1 MSDNESEYL
10 TPGFDPSSL
19 TVVRLRNILM
29 TNDVTYPASAKK
41 AQLVDLFNQEIA
53 PRTGRLRA
61 ARARVRRTSKGITDM
76 PSSQESTVDGEED
89 DDDDGGSMPPPSVP
103 ALSTRRSSRRST
115 RELSQSVTPQPPTPS
130 TRRRTVKHPRLSDTE
145 EDQDLEAARPSVR
158 RSRKSHDTPSVKIEK
173 PEQLQTQTRPEMR
186 GSAFSSDNPF
196 QSGSSPLA
204 PGESR
209 RRSANINSDRRK
221 SSTSRRRTTANI
233 DRPTPVQQDGIVV
246 PSRRTFEVP
255 VSRVREPVI
264 KKEPEDDGIETGEE
278 FTPEE
283 RLDLVRMSAAN
294 GDTDILPPRR
304 RHRCKQNSSL
314 SYAPLFTLLPIITAI
329 LFFYRQ
335 EKIAVG
341 YCGLNNP
348 SLSPAVFKMQLPEY
362 AEFLQPIVDMIQ
374 PSCEPCP
381 QHATCYEGMEAR
393 CDPDFITKPHP
404 LTANGILPIPL
415 PPSCEPDGEKARKVK
430 AVADRAVEELRQRK
444 AAHEC
449 GIPSAPIS
457 KVSSTSKKALVH
469 SKPPPTPSMSVEEL
483 KTAVSSKR
491 RKAMSDE
498 EFEELWRPAIGEIL
512 GREEITSSA
521 DG

>member
-29 TNDVTYPASAKK
+29 TNNVMYPASAKK
-41 AQLVDLFNQEIA
+41 AQLVDLFNHEIA
-53 PRTGRLRA
+53 PKTGRLRA
-61 ARARVRRTSKGITDM
+61 ARARIRRTSKGITDM
-76 PSSQESTVDGEED
+76 PSSQDGTVDGEEK
-89 DDDDGGSMPPPSVP
+89 DDGGLMAPPSAP
-103 ALSTRRSSRRST
+103 ASSTQRSSRRST
-115 RELSQSVTPQPPTPS
+115 REPSESVTPQPPTPN
-130 TRRRTVKHPRLSDTE
+130 TKRRTVKHPRLSDTE
-145 EDQDLEAARPSVR
+145 EDQELEAARPSVR
-158 RSRKSHDTPSVKIEK
+158 RSRKSHAAPSVKIEE
-173 PEQLQTQTRPEMR
+173 PELPQAQTRPPMR
-186 GSAFSSDNPF
+186 ESAFSSDNPF
-196 QSGSSPLA
+196 QSGSSPPA

-209 RRSANINSDRRK
+209 RRSANMSGDRRK

-233 DRPTPVQQDGIVV
+233 DRPTPAQQDGIVV
-246 PSRRTFEVP
+246 PSRRTFEP
-255 VSRVREPVI
+255 SVSRDREAAV
-264 KKEPEDDGIETGEE
+264 KDEPDDDGIEAGEE

-283 RLDLVRMSAAN
+283 QLDLVRMNAAD
-294 GDTDILPPRR
+294 GDKDILPPRR
-304 RHRCKQNSSL
+304 KTKRKQKPSL

-341 YCGLNNP
+341 YCGLSNP
-348 SLSPAVFKMQLPEY
+348 SLSPAAFKMRLPEY
-362 AEFLQPIVDMIQ
+362 AESLQPIIDMVQ

-381 QHATCYEGMEAR
+381 QHATCFEGMEAR
-393 CDPDFITKPHP
+393 CDSDFITKPHP

-449 GIPSAPIS
+449 GIPSAPAS
-457 KVSSTSKKALVH
+457 KVSSTQKKAVIS
-469 SKPPPTPSMSVEEL
+469 SKPPPTPSLSMDEL
-483 KTAVSSKR
+483 KAAVSSKR

-512 GREEITSSA
+512 GREEVTSST